1 MSEQAAAAALAK
13 LAANPEDFNAR
24 NKVVRWLL
32 KEDFIRARV
41 DTSDLERLVDKAARD
56 SAGAEE
62 AAISRLKS
70 DLQASPGT
78 TLVALFRHPAGDQLW
93 QFGPVRFGP
102 VHLILDNQLQPAA
115 GSWGAPA
122 DSAAFAFRID
132 QDAIGVRG
140 SERALEWL
148 RAALGAL
155 YLAGRIMQSA
165 DARLGPIPADELA
178 PAMFVGPASDLRS
191 VVDVMRLPSTI
202 PLDADRLLSSDEA
215 AAMVG
220 DCLQLE
226 PSDLVQRRLRQAVPW
241 IQCSFDA
248 LSFADAVLSL
258 GVALEALIGSE
269 GTSDVVRTIGMR
281 AAFLLRE
288 GRNPEERTLS
298 ASDWRS
304 TATRLYQSRSVVA
317 HGRYEIG
324 ADSNAEETKIRQ
336 QFEEIV
342 CQVAA
347 KFRAEGR
354 KHGWLRDADL
364 KRWQENL
371 ELG

>member
-24 NKVVRWLL
+24 AKVVRWLL
-32 KEDFIRARV
+32 KDELIRARA
-41 DTSDLERLVDKAARD
+41 DISDLERLVDEAAH
-56 SAGAEE
+56 SATASDE
-62 AAISRLKS
+62 AAISRLKAGLRS
-70 DLQASPGT
+70 APGT
-78 TLVALFRHPAGDQLW
+78 ALVALFRHPAGNRLW
-93 QFGPVRFGP
+93 HFGPVRFGP
-102 VHLILDNQLQPAA
+102 VNLILDTELQPAA
-115 GSWGAPA
+115 GSWGQPA
-122 DSAAFAFRID
+122 ESAAFAFRID

-140 SERALEWL
+140 SESALEWL
-148 RAALGAL
+148 RAGLGAL
-155 YLAGRIMQSA
+155 YLAGRIVHA
-165 DARLGPIPADELA
+165 GDARLGPIPADELA
-178 PAMFVGPASDLRS
+178 PAMFVGPTSGLRS

-202 PLDADRLLSSDEA
+202 PLDADHLLSIEEA
-215 AAMVG
+215 SELVK

-226 PSDLVQRRLRQAVPW
+226 PSDLVQRRLRQAAPW

-248 LSFADAVLSL
+248 LTFADAVLSL

-269 GTSDVVRTIGMR
+269 NTSDVVRTIGMR

-288 GRNPEERTLS
+288 GDTPEERTLS

-317 HGRYEIG
+317 HGRYELG
-324 ADSNAEETKIRQ
+324 VGSSAEESETRRE
-336 QFEEIV
+336 FEEVV

-347 KFRAEGR
+347 KFRIEGR
-354 KHGWLRDADL
+354 KQGWLRDADL

-371 ELG
+371 EMS

>member
-1 MSEQAAAAALAK
+1 MSDQAAAAALAK
-13 LAANPEDFNAR
+13 LAADPADVNAR
-24 NKVVRWLL
+24 AKVVRWLL
-32 KEDFIRARV
+32 KDELIRARV
-41 DTSDLERLVDKAARD
+41 DESDLERFVDDAALA
-56 SAGAEE
+56 AGDAST
-62 AAISRLKS
+62 AISRLKT
-70 DLQASPGT
+70 DLGIAPGT
-78 TLVALFRHPAGDQLW
+78 SLIALFRRPAGEQVW

-102 VHLILDNQLQPAA
+102 VPLILDDELQPAA
-115 GSWGAPA
+115 GSWGTPGE
-122 DSAAFAFRID
+122 SAAFAFRVE

-155 YLAGRIMQSA
+155 YLAGRIEGAA

-178 PAMFVGPASDLRS
+178 PAMFVGPTSSLRA

-202 PLDADRLLSSDEA
+202 PLDVDRLLSNEGAFELVS
-215 AAMVG
+215 
-220 DCLQLE
+220 DCLQVE
-226 PSDLVQRRLRQAVPW
+226 PLDLVQSRLRQAATW

-248 LSFADAVLSL
+248 LSFADAILSL

-269 GTSDVVRTIGMR
+269 STSDVIRTIGMR

-288 GRNPEERTLS
+288 GNTPEERTLS

-304 TATRLYQSRSVVA
+304 SATRLYQSRSTVA
-317 HGRYEIG
+317 HGRYEFG
-324 ADSNAEETKIRQ
+324 ADSNAKERKIRQ
-336 QFEEIV
+336 EFEEIV
-342 CQVAA
+342 CRVAA

-354 KHGWLRDADL
+354 KQRWLRDADL
-364 KRWQENL
+364 KRWQEKL